1 MLLDRAVLVNLFSR
15 SNSQKQARK
24 SGGHVVGE
32 FNRTDPS
39 LPKLSLIT
47 LTRNP
52 QTLQNL
58 SVENSSARCC
68 CARYLHALPLA
79 PRSERVNCN
88 QGVRAAE
95 CFFMYNNIIYKL
107 IN

>member
-39 LPKLSLIT
+39 YMVDLVGSLVGW
-47 LTRNP
+47 LFW
-52 QTLQNL
+52 LV
-58 SVENSSARCC
+58 SW
-68 CARYLHALPLA
+68 
-79 PRSERVNCN
+79 
-88 QGVRAAE
+88 
-95 CFFMYNNIIYKL
+95 
-107 IN
+107 